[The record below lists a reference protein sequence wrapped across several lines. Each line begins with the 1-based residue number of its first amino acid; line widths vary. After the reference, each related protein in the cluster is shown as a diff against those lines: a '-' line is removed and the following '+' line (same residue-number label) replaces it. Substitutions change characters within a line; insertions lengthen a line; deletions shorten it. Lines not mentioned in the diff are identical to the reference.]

1 MTGWLEPLH
10 AALDARSAPVW
21 FFFRDDDAGWDDTAL
36 EALLDVFEPHGL
48 PLDVAAIPLA
58 ATSRTVKLIKARQ
71 TSGRNDLRVHQHGL
85 AHINHEPMGRK
96 CEFGVSRS
104 RDQQRDDITSGRDVL
119 RGLFGDVP
127 AIFTPPWNR
136 CAPWTGEVLRDLGF
150 AVLSRDL
157 SAGRAGVQGLAELP
171 ISVDWFAKRKKVPI
185 GRTARG
191 ELLAEMAGGPGPV
204 GLMLHHHVMSAQDRT
219 DVGELLALVVAHPEA
234 SAAHLDRLAQSLVPR
249 PTRRTSSARPI

>member
-10 AALDARSAPVW
+10 DALDARSAPVW

-58 ATSRTVKLIKARQ
+58 ATSRTVEVITARQ

-85 AHINHEPMGRK
+85 AHVNHEAVGRK

-104 RDQQRDDITSGRDVL
+104 PDQQRDDLAAGRDVL

-150 AVLSRDL
+150 AVLSRDV
-157 SAGRAGVQGLAELP
+157 SAGRAGVPGLAELP
-171 ISVDWFAKRKKVPI
+171 ISVDWFAKRKKVPLD
-185 GRTARG
+185 RTARG

-204 GLMLHHHVMSAQDRT
+204 GLMLHHQVMSAQDRT
-219 DVGELLALVVAHPEA
+219 EVGELLALVDAHPEA

-249 PTRRTSSARPI
+249 PARRVRSRHVS

>member
-1 MTGWLEPLH
+1 MTGWLEPLQ
-10 AALDARSAPVW
+10 AALDARSTPLW

-48 PLDVAAIPLA
+48 PLDVAAIPMA
-58 ATSRTVKLIKARQ
+58 ATPRTVKIITARQ

-85 AHINHEPMGRK
+85 AHTNHEPVGRK

-104 RDQQRDDITSGRDVL
+104 RDQQCDDITSGRDVL
-119 RGLFGDVP
+119 RELFGDVP
-127 AIFTPPWNR
+127 PIFTPPWNR

-157 SAGRAGVQGLAELP
+157 SAGRAGVPGLAELP
-171 ISVDWFAKRKKVPI
+171 ISVDWFAKRKQVPI

-191 ELLAEMAGGPGPV
+191 GLLAEMAGGPGPV
-204 GLMLHHHVMSAQDRT
+204 GLMLHHQVMSAQDRT
-219 DVGELLALVVAHPEA
+219 EVGELLALVDAHPEA
-234 SAAHLDRLAQSLVPR
+234 SAAHLDRLAQSLLPR
-249 PTRRTSSARPI
+249 PTRRTSSAHPI

>member
-1 MTGWLEPLH
+1 MTSWLEPLH
-10 AALDARSAPVW
+10 AALDARSTPVW

-36 EALLDVFEPHGL
+36 EALLDVFEPHRL

-58 ATSRTVKLIKARQ
+58 ATSRTVELITARQ

-85 AHINHEPMGRK
+85 AHVNHEPEGRK

-104 RDQQRDDITSGRDVL
+104 RDRQRDDIARGHDVL

-136 CAPWTGEVLRDLGF
+136 CAPCTGEILRDLGF

-157 SAGRAGVQGLAELP
+157 SAGGAGVPGLAELP
-171 ISVDWFAKRKKVPI
+171 ISVDWFAKRRKVPI
-185 GRTARG
+185 GRSARG

-204 GLMLHHHVMSAQDRT
+204 GLMLHHQVMSARDRT
-219 DVGELLALVVAHPEA
+219 DLGELLALVGAHPEA
-234 SAAHLDRLAQSLVPR
+234 SVTHLDQLAR
-249 PTRRTSSARPI
+249 PTRWTSSARPV

>member
-58 ATSRTVKLIKARQ
+58 ATSRTVEVITARQ

-85 AHINHEPMGRK
+85 AHVNHEPVGRK

-104 RDQQRDDITSGRDVL
+104 RDQQLDDIASGRDVL
-119 RGLFGDVP
+119 RALFGDVP
-127 AIFTPPWNR
+127 AVFTPPWNR
-136 CAPWTGEVLRDLGF
+136 CAPWTGEVLHDLGF

-157 SAGRAGVQGLAELP
+157 SAGRAAVPGLAELP
-171 ISVDWFAKRKKVPI
+171 VTVDWFAKRKKVPLDRN
-185 GRTARG
+185 GRG

-204 GLMLHHHVMSAQDRT
+204 GLMLHHQVMSAQDRT
-219 DVGELLALVVAHPEA
+219 DVGELLTLVDAHPEA
-234 SAAHLDRLAQSLVPR
+234 SAAHLDRLAQTLVAR
-249 PTRRTSSARPI
+249 PTCRTSSAR